1 MPTLVVRSV
10 WRCGSRT
17 GAFFARRPI
26 VERKKRLFV
35 CVGVCV
41 CVWLAFS
48 KFFQESS
55 CSLEANKVSTVV
67 Y

>member
-35 CVGVCV
+35 CVCVCV
-41 CVWLAFS
+41 CGWLS
-48 KFFQESS
+48 LNFFK
-55 CSLEANKVSTVV
+55 KVRVRWKQTKSVQ
-67 Y
+67 